1 MTRAKQRPA
10 RAERPH
16 ALTVTARVIETE
28 LKFQIPAA
36 SRQALHKAVAT
47 ASAVTTRLQA
57 VYADTPARDLAAA
70 GLALR
75 LRKEGKVWVQT
86 LKGRGDGLMQR
97 LEHEVPLPPQ
107 AGVPVLDATRHAG
120 TPAGDKL
127 LALLQSL
134 QQKHGDSDGVGAPL
148 QPIYRTDIRRLHRRV
163 RHQGALI
170 EVAYDRGHLIAG
182 EQRAVVDEIEFE
194 LIRGPGSALVDLA
207 QRWARRFCLWWDV
220 RTKSERGYRLA
231 LGLADVPAVKSLPAL
246 LPAGSTPAQAL
257 SQMLGSALSQALPN
271 AAEMASGTAAPEHLH
286 QLRVALR
293 RLRTALRVFA
303 AWAPDPAAALALE
316 AAWREPFGL
325 LGAARDSD
333 VIATT
338 LRPALAAAGAPT
350 LPRAMSPGGVSPE
363 DLVADVVRGATFN
376 SLLLQTLAL
385 CSTPPAPTTDAA
397 SRLQPQAVIQPL
409 WRRVRRAVPGF
420 AQASV
425 EDQHRLRKR
434 IKRLRYALEAVRPM
448 LKRQAGE
455 RFLRALRRAL
465 GALGELN
472 DLQVADT
479 MYRQLALQEPQA
491 WFAVGYLSAR
501 RLAVRDT
508 AAAAL
513 ARLRKLKPAWK

>member
-1 MTRAKQRPA
+1 MTLATRPPA
-10 RAERPH
+10 RVERLL
-16 ALTVTARVIETE
+16 AGLDRVIETE

-47 ASAVTTRLQA
+47 TSAVTTRLQA
-57 VYADTPARDLAAA
+57 IYADTPARDLAGA

-75 LRKEGKVWVQT
+75 LRKEGRVWVQT

-107 AGVPVLDATRHAG
+107 VGVPVLDALRHAG

-134 QQKHGDSDGVGAPL
+134 KDVDSAVL
-148 QPIYRTDIRRLHRRV
+148 QPIYCTDIRRLHRRV

-182 EQRAVVDEIEFE
+182 EQRVAVDEIEFE
-194 LIRGPGSALVDLA
+194 LIRGPSAALLDLA
-207 QRWARRFCLWWDV
+207 QRWAQRFGLWWDV

-231 LGLADVPAVKSLPAL
+231 LGLDAVPAVKSLPVS
-246 LPAGSTPAQAL
+246 LPAGRTPEEALAQ
-257 SQMLGSALSQALPN
+257 MIGSALSQALPN
-271 AAEMASGTAAPEHLH
+271 AAELASGTAAPEHLH

-316 AAWREPFGL
+316 ADWREPFGL
-325 LGAARDSD
+325 LGAARDTD
-333 VIATT
+333 VIGTT
-338 LRPALAAAGAPT
+338 LLPALAAAGAPP
-350 LPRAMSPGGVSPE
+350 LPAPPRVQGPSPA
-363 DLVADVVRGATFN
+363 DLVRGSAFN
-376 SLLLQTLAL
+376 SLLLRSLAL
-385 CSTPPAPTTDAA
+385 CATPPLPAAGAAPRPTAQAA
-397 SRLQPQAVIQPL
+397 IRPL
-409 WRRVRRAVPGF
+409 WRRVRRSTPGF
-420 AQASV
+420 MQASV
-425 EDQHRLRKR
+425 EEQHRLRKR
-434 IKRLRYALEAVRPM
+434 IKRLRYALEAVQPM
-448 LKRQAGE
+448 LKRKAGE

-465 GALGELN
+465 AALGDLN

-479 MYRQLALQEPQA
+479 MCRQCALHEPQA
-491 WFAVGYLSAR
+491 WFAVGYLAAQR
-501 RLAVRDT
+501 QVALAT

-513 ARLRKLKPAWK
+513 ARLAALKIVWR

>member
-1 MTRAKQRPA
+1 M
-10 RAERPH
+10 
-16 ALTVTARVIETE
+16 IETE
-28 LKFQIPAA
+28 LKFQVPAA

-47 ASAVTTRLQA
+47 ASAATLRLQA

-75 LRKEGKVWVQT
+75 LSKEGRVWVQT

-107 AGVPVLDATRHAG
+107 AGVPALDAMRHAG

-134 QQKHGDSDGVGAPL
+134 TPKPGDGEAVGAAL
-148 QPIYRTDIRRLHRRV
+148 QPVYRTDVRRLHRRV

-170 EVAYDRGHLIAG
+170 EVAYDRGHIVAG
-182 EQRAVVDEIEFE
+182 EQRALVDEIEFE
-194 LIRGPGSALVDLA
+194 LIRGPSGALVDLA
-207 QRWARRFCLWWDV
+207 QRWARRFGLWWDV

-231 LGLADVPAVKSLPAL
+231 LDLVSVPAVKSLPATF
-246 LPAGSTPAQAL
+246 PADSKPAHAL
-257 SQMLGSALSQALPN
+257 SQMLVSALSQALPN
-271 AAEMASGTAAPEHLH
+271 AAELASGTAAPEHLH

-303 AWAPDPAAALALE
+303 SWAPDPAAALALE
-316 AAWREPFGL
+316 AAWREPFAL

-338 LRPALAAAGAPT
+338 LLPALAVAGAPA
-350 LPRAMSPGGVSPE
+350 LPPAVPLHGVSPA
-363 DLVADVVRGATFN
+363 DAVAHAVRGPAFN

-385 CSTPPAPTTDAA
+385 CAALPAAEISD
-397 SRLQPQAVIQPL
+397 RLEPQAAVRPL

-434 IKRLRYALEAVRPM
+434 IKRLRYALEALQPM
-448 LKRQAGE
+448 LKRKAGE

-465 GALGELN
+465 AALGELN
-472 DLQVADT
+472 DLQMADT
-479 MYRQLALQEPQA
+479 LYRQRALQEPQA
-491 WFAVGYLSAR
+491 WFAVGYLAAQR
-501 RLAVRDT
+501 QAALDKAVV
-508 AAAAL
+508 AL
-513 ARLRKLKPAWK
+513 ARLVKLKLAWR

>member
-1 MTRAKQRPA
+1 M
-10 RAERPH
+10 
-16 ALTVTARVIETE
+16 IETE

-36 SRQALHKAVAT
+36 SRRALHKAVAT
-47 ASAVTTRLQA
+47 VSAVTTRLQA

-75 LRKEGKVWVQT
+75 LRKEGRVWVQT

-107 AGVPVLDATRHAG
+107 AGVPVLDAMRHAG

-134 QQKHGDSDGVGAPL
+134 TQKLGDGDADSAAL
-148 QPIYRTDIRRLHRRV
+148 QPVYRTDVRRLHRRV

-170 EVAYDRGHLIAG
+170 EIAYDRGHLIAG

-194 LIRGPGSALVDLA
+194 LIRGPSSALVDLA
-207 QRWARRFCLWWDV
+207 QRWVRRFGLWWDV

-231 LGLADVPAVKSLPAL
+231 LGIAAVPAVKSLPAS

-257 SQMLGSALSQALPN
+257 SQMLISALSQALPN

-303 AWAPDPAAALALE
+303 AWAPDPAVALALE

-325 LGAARDSD
+325 LGAARDRD

-338 LRPALAAAGAPT
+338 LLPALAAAGAPV
-350 LPRAMSPGGVSPE
+350 LPPATRMHRASAEG
-363 DLVADVVRGATFN
+363 LVADAVRGANFN

-385 CSTPPAPTTDAA
+385 CATPPAPPTDTAC
-397 SRLQPQAVIQPL
+397 RLQPQAAIQPL
-409 WRRVRRAVPGF
+409 WRRVRRAAPNF

-434 IKRLRYALEAVRPM
+434 IKRLRYALEAVQPM
-448 LKRQAGE
+448 LKRQAGKS
-455 RFLRALRRAL
+455 FLRALRRAL
-465 GALGELN
+465 AALGELN

-479 MYRQLALQEPQA
+479 LYRQLALQEPQA
-491 WFAVGYLSAR
+491 WFAVGYLAAQR
-501 RLAVRDT
+501 QAGLDT
-508 AAAAL
+508 AVATL
-513 ARLRKLKPAWK
+513 ARLLKLKLAWR

>member
-1 MTRAKQRPA
+1 MF
-10 RAERPH
+10 
-16 ALTVTARVIETE
+16 ETE

-36 SRQALHKAVAT
+36 SRQALHKAVGT

-75 LRKEGKVWVQT
+75 LRKEGRVWVQT

-97 LEHEVPLPPQ
+97 LEHEVPLPAQ
-107 AGVPVLDATRHAG
+107 AGVPVLDAMRHAG

-127 LALLQSL
+127 LALLRSL
-134 QQKHGDSDGVGAPL
+134 TPQLGDSAAL

-194 LIRGPGSALVDLA
+194 LIRGPSGALVDLA
-207 QRWARRFCLWWDV
+207 QRWAGRFGLWWDV

-231 LGLADVPAVKSLPAL
+231 LGLEGVPAVKSLPAV
-246 LPAGSTPAQAL
+246 LPADSTPQQAL
-257 SQMLGSALSQALPN
+257 AQMLASALSQALPN
-271 AAEMASGTAAPEHLH
+271 AAEIVSGTAAPEHLH

-316 AAWREPFGL
+316 AAWREPFGV

-338 LRPALAAAGAPT
+338 LLPALAAAGAPA
-350 LPRAMSPGGVSPE
+350 LPLAAPLHGMGPA
-363 DLVADVVRGATFN
+363 DVAAGVVRGATFN
-376 SLLLQTLAL
+376 SLLLQTLAR
-385 CSTPPAPTTDAA
+385 CTAPPSPSAESA
-397 SRLQPQAVIQPL
+397 SRLQPQAAIQPL
-409 WRRVRRAVPGF
+409 WRHVRRTAPGF

-434 IKRLRYALEAVRPM
+434 IKRLRYALEAVQPL
-448 LKRQAGE
+448 LKRKAGD
-455 RFLRALRRAL
+455 RFLRAVRRAL
-465 GALGELN
+465 AALGDLN
-472 DLQVADT
+472 DLHVADT
-479 MYRQLALQEPQA
+479 RYRQLALHDPQA
-491 WFAVGYLSAR
+491 WFAVGYLAAR
-501 RLAVRDT
+501 RQAALDKAV
-508 AAAAL
+508 AAL
-513 ARLRKLKPAWK
+513 ARLSALKLAWR